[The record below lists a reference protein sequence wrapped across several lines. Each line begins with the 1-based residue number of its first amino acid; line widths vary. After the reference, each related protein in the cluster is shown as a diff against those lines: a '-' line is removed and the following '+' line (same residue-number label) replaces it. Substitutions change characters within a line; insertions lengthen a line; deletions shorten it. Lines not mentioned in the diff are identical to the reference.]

1 VPVASFLL
9 NGRPTRVDARSG
21 ESLLD
26 VLRNRCGITSIKDG
40 CQPQGQCGCCLVLI
54 DGKPKVSC
62 ATAVETA
69 AGREITTI
77 EGVPEEEQRLL
88 AKAFVAAAGV
98 QCGFC
103 IPGIALRA
111 HWLVGKNPSPS
122 RDEITRLID
131 GHVCRCTG
139 YVKIIDAIELFA
151 RARRG
156 ETILDAPS
164 SGGVGARVAR
174 YRGDDLVLGK
184 KEFAADLLLDGMLHA
199 AVALSPHARAR
210 VLRIDTTKAK
220 AHPGV
225 VAVATADD
233 VPGKRF
239 YGLLHD
245 DWPGF
250 VAVGE
255 ETRYVGDVIAAVAAS
270 DEHTAREAAKL
281 VEVDYDVLPPV
292 LSTDDGDMLSR
303 TTIVRGDVDAALAAS
318 AHVVR
323 GTWTTQRIE
332 HAFLEPESAVAEP
345 LPDRK
350 LRVVSGG
357 QGVFDDRRQIAAFL
371 DMPIEDVVVEQ
382 LTSGGAFGGKEDLS
396 IQAHAALLARMTRR
410 PVKLTLSR
418 EESVRM
424 HPKRH
429 PMTMRYEVGCEAN
442 GRLTAVRSRIAGD
455 TGAYASVGEK
465 VLERAAGHA
474 CGAYDVANVDV
485 ESLAVKTNNPPSG
498 AMRGFGANQ
507 TNFAIEGC
515 VDKLADLCGI
525 DRWEIRWRN
534 ALDVGGT
541 FTTGQ
546 LLTKSVGL
554 KKTLL
559 AVRAAYDDAK
569 QHGRSVGIA
578 CGVKNSG
585 LGNGAREVGR
595 ARLVVEQDGTISLYN
610 GFSEVGQGL
619 LTILTQIAVE
629 ITGID
634 FSHFRAKVDT
644 RYALDSGQTTGSRA
658 TLLSGRAVADAA
670 RKLKKDLD
678 EVRSQKAEG
687 RSAPL
692 RQEHR
697 EAEHLCPLPS
707 DFCLLTGRHY
717 EGETVIDDT
726 TPIGSSDAPKTHT
739 AFAFATQLCILDER
753 GRVERVVAAHDVGRA
768 INPAFCEG
776 QIEGSVHM
784 GLGYALTEE
793 LPCPDG
799 MPVTHKL
806 LELGVLRA
814 TDMPAVDVILVEDP
828 EPEGPFGAK
837 GLGEIGLVP
846 TAAAVAGAL
855 KAFDGIRRTTLPMK
869 DSPAARVLRAGHIR
883 VAK

>member
-1 VPVASFLL
+1 VTFVIATLVTRRYDVAVPVESFSL
-9 NGRPTRVDARSG
+9 NGRPTRVAARNG
-21 ESLLD
+21 ESLLE

-54 DGKPKVSC
+54 DGNPRVSC
-62 ATAVETA
+62 ATPVEAA

-77 EGVPEEEQRLL
+77 EGVSDAEQRLL
-88 AKAFVAAAGV
+88 ARSFIAAAGV

-111 HWLVGKNPSPS
+111 HWLVSKNPAPS
-122 RDEITRLID
+122 RAEIARAID
-131 GHVCRCTG
+131 GHLCRCTG
-139 YVKIIDAIELFA
+139 YVKIIDGIELFA
-151 RARRG
+151 RALSG
-156 ETILDAPS
+156 EEIDDAPS

-184 KEFAADLLLDGMLHA
+184 KQFIDDLTLDCMLHG
-199 AVALSPHARAR
+199 AVVLSPHARAR
-210 VLRIDTTKAK
+210 VVGIDTAKAL

-225 VAVATADD
+225 VAVATAAH

-239 YGLLHD
+239 YGLLRD

-255 ETRYVGDVIAAVAAS
+255 EARYVGDVIAAVAAI
-270 DEHTAREAAKL
+270 DEFTAREAAAL
-281 VEVDYDVLPPV
+281 IDVDYEVLTPV
-292 LSTDDGDMLSR
+292 LSTDDGEALSR
-303 TTIVRGDVDAALAAS
+303 TTIVRGDVDTALAAS
-318 AHVVR
+318 THVVR
-323 GTWTTQRIE
+323 GTWATQRIE
-332 HAFLEPESAVAEP
+332 HLFLEPESALAEP
-345 LPDRK
+345 LDGDR

-371 DMPIEDVVVEQ
+371 DLPLENVVVEQ
-382 LTSGGAFGGKEDLS
+382 LSSGGAFGGKEDLS
-396 IQAHAALLARMTRR
+396 IQAHAALLARMTRK
-410 PVKLTLSR
+410 PVKLTLTR
-418 EESVRM
+418 EESIRV

-429 PMTMRYEVGCEAN
+429 PMTMEYAAGCDAN
-442 GRLTAVRSRIAGD
+442 GRLTAVRARIVGD
-455 TGAYASVGEK
+455 TGPYASVGEK

-474 CGAYDVANVDV
+474 CGAYDVANVDI
-485 ESLAVKTNNPPSG
+485 ESIAVRTNNPPSG

-515 VDKLADLCGI
+515 IDRLADLCGI

-546 LLTKSVGL
+546 VLTKSVGL

-559 AVRAAYDDAK
+559 AVRDAYDAAK
-569 QHGRSVGIA
+569 KEGRAVGIA

-585 LGNGAREVGR
+585 LGNGVREVGR
-595 ARLVVEQDGTISLYN
+595 ARLVIESDGTISLYN

-634 FSHFRAKVDT
+634 ATRFRPKVDT
-644 RYALDSGQTTGSRA
+644 RFALDSGQTTGSRA
-658 TLLSGRAVADAA
+658 TLLSGRAVAEAA
-670 RKLKKDLD
+670 KKLRADLD
-678 EVRSQKAEG
+678 ARVPLAG
-687 RSAPL
+687 R
-692 RQEHR
+692 EY
-697 EAEHLCPLPS
+697 
-707 DFCLLTGRHY
+707 DGI
-717 EGETVIDDT
+717 TVIDDT
-726 TPIGSSDAPKTHT
+726 TAPGVQPAKTHT
-739 AFAFATQLCILDER
+739 SFSFATQLCILDQR
-753 GRVERVVAAHDVGRA
+753 GRVERIVAAHDVGRA

-799 MPVTHKL
+799 MPATFKL
-806 LELGVLRA
+806 LEIGALRA
-814 TDMPAVDVILVEDP
+814 TDMPPVDVILVEDP

-855 KAFDGIRRTTLPMK
+855 EAFDGIRRTTLPMK
-869 DSPAARVLRAGHIR
+869 DSPAARTMRAGHIR